1 MQLAK
6 LCLGRGDSDLPK
18 KQRDFSFSKQL
29 YWSSLTNTWTPPHSH
44 SHSHNC
50 SFPCNGR
57 NTVTM
62 EPSPVCRIAGNFPGL
77 PGPATS
83 WHYVLP
89 GCRSKHLLNLAGPT
103 PSHFGIFLT
112 RDQTQ
117 GSNPGLP
124 TAGRFFTSWATRE
137 AHIFATWPPICPRFK
152 NLPAMKETWV
162 RLLGSTPGLGRS
174 PGEGKGNPF
183 QYSCLE
189 NPMERGAWQ
198 ATVHGVARVGHD
210 LVTKPP
216 PQAS

>member
-44 SHSHNC
+44 SHSRNC

-62 EPSPVCRIAGNFPGL
+62 EPVCRIAGNFPGL

-83 WHYVLP
+83 WYYVLP
-89 GCRSKHLLNLAGPT
+89 GCRSKHLQNLAGPT
-103 PSHFGIFLT
+103 PSHLGIFLT

-124 TAGRFFTSWATRE
+124 HCRWILYQLSHQGSPHLCNMA
-137 AHIFATWPPICPRFK
+137 P
-152 NLPAMKETWV
+152 NLPQIQESACNEGD
-162 RLLGSTPGLGRS
+162 LGSTSGLGRS
-174 PGEGKGNPF
+174 PGEGNGNPL